1 MAQELSSNWKRLQAK
16 IKAESPSA
24 SAAPSSSTKRKAAEA
39 EAAPAREKKRKLREP
54 LRKPTAPAR
63 QAAGRKT
70 SAPGAPEPMGITQSS
85 AVARGSAATV
95 TPSLALWAEDND
107 ISPENLAEAYGLGL
121 RQNALVVQ
129 GEKERANEGRAPHV
143 DVGKYVALD
152 CEMVGV
158 GPDGHDSVLARASL
172 VDFHGR
178 QVYDSFVRPRERVT
192 DWRTKITGIGPKHMA
207 TARDFDEVQD
217 AVAELLRGRILVGH
231 DLKHDLA
238 VLGLA
243 HPVTH
248 IRDTVRFA
256 GFRQYGNGPKP
267 ALRILAKEI
276 LNMEIQSGHHSSIED
291 ARVAM
296 LLFRKKKSEF
306 DMEHANKYEKAS
318 TAAKAKSQ
326 GPKKK
331 KKKH

>member
-178 QVYDSFVRPRERVT
+178 QV
-192 DWRTKITGIGPKHMA
+192 DWRTKIPGPRPNPLS
-207 TARDFDEVQD
+207 TARDFFGVQD

-248 IRDTVRFA
+248 FRDMVRFA